1 MGTSQEKLCSW
12 SYVRAESAWLQE
24 AFPFVFWQ
32 KLRMSTSGGN
42 IVVRKPVLLAGKSS
56 IYDLLTCD
64 IFGNYRPVDRNLYFP
79 SCYSWY
85 SKILLKALLICS
97 LLRCPA
103 VRHLAFWK
111 MA

>member
-12 SYVRAESAWLQE
+12 SCVRAESVWLRV
-24 AFPFVFWQ
+24 ASMFLFWQ
-32 KLRMSTSGGN
+32 KLRMSASGGN
-42 IVVRKPVLLAGKSS
+42 IVVSKPVILAGPLS

-64 IFGNYRPVDRNLYFP
+64 VFGNYRPVDRLFYFP
-79 SCYSWY
+79 SCYPWY
-85 SKILLKALLICS
+85 SKILLEALLICS